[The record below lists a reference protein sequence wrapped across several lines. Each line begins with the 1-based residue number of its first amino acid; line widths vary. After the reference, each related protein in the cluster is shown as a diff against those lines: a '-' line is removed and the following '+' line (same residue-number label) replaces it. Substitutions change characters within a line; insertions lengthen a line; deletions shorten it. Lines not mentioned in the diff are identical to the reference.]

1 MARETLYTLMLSI
14 ARRVMEPFEGTA
26 TGGSATTLVDSA
38 RSEADDFFNVGSLFF
53 KGGGQALYSVEITDF
68 ENATGT
74 FTFTTKPYAG
84 GADPAATDKYA
95 AFRGILTREEI
106 IGAIIEVLRDI
117 GMFPQVR
124 TLDQNGSD
132 KLVFVANQ
140 TDYPVG
146 TPGGT
151 NPWEMGISNIK
162 DIEFRGASTNPDEE
176 GWHTLAGWNEVDGLL
191 LIDPENLPLAG
202 DEARLFYDDYHATLD
217 TDDDFI
223 SPDVNRSWV
232 LWKSIEML
240 LQNRWQAN
248 GHLDRLST
256 DLLKQAQ
263 GKIAELYQFNPSKK
277 KREHTSK
284 PKTAGW

>member
-1 MARETLYTLMLSI
+1 MARETLNSLMLSI

-38 RSEADDFFNVGSLFF
+38 RSEADDFFNVGTLFF
-53 KGGGQALYSVEITDF
+53 KSGGQALYSVEITDF
-68 ENATGT
+68 VNADGT
-74 FTFTTKPYAG
+74 ISFTTKPYGAG
-84 GADPAATDKYA
+84 ANPGAGDTYA
-95 AFRGILTREEI
+95 AFRGILTRQEM

-124 TLDQNGSD
+124 TLDD
-132 KLVFVANQ
+132 DDATKLVFVANQ
-140 TDYPVG
+140 TDYPIG
-146 TPGGT
+146 TPGGS
-151 NPWEMGISNIK
+151 NPWEMGISNIRE
-162 DIEFRGASTNPDEE
+162 IEFRGAATDPDEE
-176 GWHTLAGWNEVDGLL
+176 GWHTLAGWDEVDGLI

-202 DEARLFYDDYHATLD
+202 DEARLWYNDYHAALD

-232 LWKSIEML
+232 LYKTIEML

-256 DLLKQAQ
+256 DLLKQSQ

-277 KREHTSK
+277 KREHSSK